1 MKRLRIRVGE
11 KWYDVEVEDLSTSP
25 VTVMVDGQPV
35 LVEVEGLPRA
45 KNPGLAGSSAA
56 PASGSKAKRT
66 APAETAFEK
75 LLRSPMPGRVLAVTV
90 KPGQKVSA
98 GQEVCIIESMKME
111 QTIRVS
117 RDGKIK
123 KVPIKPGQQV
133 NSGDLLVELE

>member
-1 MKRLRIRVGE
+1 MKRVRIRVGE

-25 VTVMVDGQPV
+25 VRVMVDGQPV

-45 KNPGLAGSSAA
+45 KASTPAGDLSS
-56 PASGSKAKRT
+56 PASTKAKRS

-117 RDGKIK
+117 RDGKVK